1 MSAFDPKRTIGKRLP
16 RNFRRTNLTRYNAF
30 PEPGGNETLPV
41 QGVNRDLMES
51 PCSRE
56 GRRTYGR
63 TSSLYP
69 LLFDRD
75 QSEPILLVVSFIW
88 VRACNDG
95 VPKCAITAFRASNR
109 GLPKLP
115 TTLPCATLGRAQLQT
130 EHAFYSRWAS
140 SKALSLSGVSC
151 PGAMISNTD
160 VPTIFRGPFSII
172 SG

>member
-1 MSAFDPKRTIGKRLP
+1 
-16 RNFRRTNLTRYNAF
+16 
-30 PEPGGNETLPV
+30 
-41 QGVNRDLMES
+41 MES

-63 TSSLYP
+63 TSPLYP

-95 VPKCAITAFRASNR
+95 VPKCAITAFRASNH

-115 TTLPCATLGRAQLQT
+115 TTLPCATLGPAHEDSRHRKIRAWQSACYQ
-130 EHAFYSRWAS
+130 ERS
-140 SKALSLSGVSC
+140 
-151 PGAMISNTD
+151 
-160 VPTIFRGPFSII
+160 
-172 SG
+172 